1 MALLNEPVMV
11 LSKQQSDDLA
21 GISTIEDSAMPEYIH
36 ISSTRL
42 STKNAACQTDLII
55 PAGTIYNIKNQ
66 IIFIT
71 HLLD

>member
-1 MALLNEPVMV
+1 MV

-21 GISTIEDSAMPEYIH
+21 GISTIEDSAMPEDIH

-55 PAGTIYNIKNQ
+55 PVINSRYHRQDKKSNNLYHPFVRLI
-66 IIFIT
+66 
-71 HLLD
+71 

>member
-1 MALLNEPVMV
+1 MV

-21 GISTIEDSAMPEYIH
+21 GISTIEDSAMPEDIH

-55 PAGTIYNIKNQ
+55 SVINSRYHRQHKKSKNLYHP
-66 IIFIT
+66 FVR
-71 HLLD
+71 LL